1 MCVCVGRPSH
11 TQWTTGPCR
20 TCPARYIMQHY
31 VTYNELHMQSCSAL
45 VIRICQPLFK
55 TVPCFWVVL
64 RESSP
69 DDVHRTRRFTH
80 LQKKEAFPRSLVCKP
95 AITAPTD
102 STSTLQKATRSWQRQ
117 VRCDTAQTTF
127 RHRARESQHSWLAE
141 ASCWHL
147 AGVTSLQCYHRRY
160 SVCVRHSQK
169 KRKKPCTNLWT
180 N

>member
-1 MCVCVGRPSH
+1 MLLS
-11 TQWTTGPCR
+11 
-20 TCPARYIMQHY
+20 
-31 VTYNELHMQSCSAL
+31 S
-45 VIRICQPLFK
+45 F
-55 TVPCFWVVL
+55 

-69 DDVHRTRRFTH
+69 DDVHRTRRFIH

-102 STSTLQKATRSWQRQ
+102 STSKLQKATRSWQRQ

-169 KRKKPCTNLWT
+169 KRKKLAQTCEQISRQRKSYKPNVKLCTGAQWHFMLKKLYSDFSTITAEVTVLESLASNLQGEKRLG
-180 N
+180 